1 MAIRENK
8 TRGIYIEGVKEP
20 YVTSSEDVLWHLEE
34 GGHNRATS
42 STRMNATSSRSH
54 AVFIFKV
61 IVENKVTHSKK
72 MSKLMMVDLAGSEK
86 VRKTQAHGQ
95 RLEEAKGI
103 NQSLSTLGR
112 VIQGLTTGKGH
123 IAYRDSK
130 LTRLLSD
137 SLGGNSKTCI
147 IVTCSPCE
155 YNVEE
160 TISTL
165 RFGVNCKK
173 VKNKPKVNQERSIA
187 EYKMLLKR
195 AKDTE
200 EELLA
205 KNKVLECKVEALS
218 KALEEAG
225 GSVEDAMA
233 EAEREHRELF
243 EQDERKEESDSY
255 HERYSDDSDR
265 GSPRHSR
272 RRQKKPD
279 VVFHTSG
286 GGGAEVLKEQLAEVE
301 ELLAKC
307 KEERNRYKDDAKNAT
322 LELVETERTVQEL
335 TLERESIIKQKK
347 QAEETVKKMAGQIG
361 EYRLYKTKLDFVTND
376 HEIQIQRKNE
386 EMERLKQEI
395 EDLSAQAEENER
407 SGSSR
412 RGDSHRDKKSE
423 LKAMAEIATTSTR
436 SSRGGDR
443 ELRIERYARLL
454 DEKEALSNRLKD
466 IEKENKRNK
475 KQIQMMEQRERYN
488 DALRRNWNNQ
498 LAQMEQAVLLANQ
511 IHNRDRQQFQLELED
526 HTQENIRLKKFLRV
540 LSSRQKTNRGNV
552 ARPVRSGSSS
562 RKSNR
567 SRRKREKR
575 QSINFHSN
583 RRKEPRQY
591 QTPGG
596 DEEDRYKEMET
607 RGYRE

>member
-1 MAIRENK
+1 M
-8 TRGIYIEGVKEP
+8 G
-20 YVTSSEDVLWHLEE
+20 
-34 GGHNRATS
+34 
-42 STRMNATSSRSH
+42 
-54 AVFIFKV
+54 
-61 IVENKVTHSKK
+61 
-72 MSKLMMVDLAGSEK
+72 
-86 VRKTQAHGQ
+86 
-95 RLEEAKGI
+95 
-103 NQSLSTLGR
+103 
-112 VIQGLTTGKGH
+112 
-123 IAYRDSK
+123 
-130 LTRLLSD
+130 
-137 SLGGNSKTCI
+137 
-147 IVTCSPCE
+147 
-155 YNVEE
+155 
-160 TISTL
+160 
-165 RFGVNCKK
+165 
-173 VKNKPKVNQERSIA
+173 KPKVNQERSIA
-187 EYKMLLKR
+187 EYKMLLMR
-195 AKDTE
+195 AKDNE

-243 EQDERKEESDSY
+243 EQDERKEESDSN
-255 HERYSDDSDR
+255 HGRDSDDSDDR
-265 GSPRHSR
+265 GSPRRSR
-272 RRQKKPD
+272 RRNKKPD

-286 GGGAEVLKEQLAEVE
+286 GGGAEEILKEQILELE

-307 KEERNRYKDDAKNAT
+307 KEDRNRYKDDAKNTT
-322 LELVETERTVQEL
+322 LELVETERTVKEL
-335 TLERESIIKQKK
+335 AGERETFIKQKK
-347 QAEETVKKMAGQIG
+347 DAEETVKKMAGQIG
-361 EYRLYKTKLDFVTND
+361 EYRLYKTKLDFLTND

-386 EMERLKQEI
+386 EIERLKQEI

-407 SGSSR
+407 KGSAR
-412 RGDSHRDKKSE
+412 KGDSPQDRRSE
-423 LKAMAEIATTSTR
+423 LKAMAEITTKSTR

-443 ELRIERYARLL
+443 DLRMERWAKLL
-454 DEKEALSNRLKD
+454 DEKQILSNQLKD
-466 IEKENKRNK
+466 IKKENKRNK

-552 ARPVRSGSSS
+552 ARPVRSGGST

-583 RRKEPRQY
+583 RRKESSRSY

-596 DEEDRYKEMET
+596 DDEDRYNAMET